1 LKEVPV
7 EIVVELG
14 KADVTG
20 REVLDLNIGD
30 VIQLGT
36 YSKDKL
42 MVKVENSIKFAGYP
56 GFHRGNQAIQIS
68 NSVER
73 RY

>member
-1 LKEVPV
+1 
-7 EIVVELG
+7 VELG
-14 KADVTG
+14 KAEVKG
-20 REVLDLNIGD
+20 RELLDLSIGD
-30 VIQLGT
+30 VIQLDT

-42 MVKVENSIKFAGYP
+42 MVKVENSIKFAAYP